1 MQLRNEILVHQHV
14 FDDDHNDLENA
25 HYGAYYPTGL
35 GEGVKHGEGDAL
47 YVQLLITQGENHLG
61 QEIAMIS
68 EVSNDLLLYQTEVML
83 NREVLDWLIV
93 GKLILQVGIFDIYFY
108 RFHLVDLG
116 LSIVT
121 SSKVHDFG

>member
-1 MQLRNEILVHQHV
+1 
-14 FDDDHNDLENA
+14 
-25 HYGAYYPTGL
+25 
-35 GEGVKHGEGDAL
+35 
-47 YVQLLITQGENHLG
+47 
-61 QEIAMIS
+61 MIS

-83 NREVLDWLIV
+83 NSDVLDWLIE

-121 SSKVHDFG
+121 SS